1 MLFGE
6 QAIGQWVQHD
16 NHERFHEALNNLT
29 PADVFYGRGEEIL
42 ELREMIKRNTLAMR
56 KQIHYDGQTTQM
68 S

>member
-6 QAIGQWVQHD
+6 QAIGQSVLHY

-29 PADVFYGRGEEIL
+29 PADVFYGRGEVIL

-56 KQIHYDGQTTQM
+56 KQIHYDGQTNQM
-68 S
+68 C

>member
-6 QAIGQWVQHD
+6 QAIGQWVQHY
-16 NHERFHEALNNLT
+16 NHERFHEALNNQT

>member
-6 QAIGQWVQHD
+6 QAIGQWVQQY
-16 NHERFHEALNNLT
+16 NHERYHEALNKLT